1 MIEQA
6 KFAYSPLGKA
16 FEKQTKAI
24 EEQRKKLDA
33 ITDENKRVEVLT
45 NKDDHKRIY
54 KKIFDRVVKEIF
66 DEIKEL
72 TYETD
77 HDDVIYYLKNNTNR
91 NFNDFDDGIELLKK
105 IQSGEMKLEDGKEL
119 RNIFESNLNDILKG
133 RFKSEEQKSVLKSIK
148 LFYELRQAVIK
159 LFNEYF
165 LIGSQSKHKEK
176 YGERMKI
183 LTPKQMLQRL
193 LIALAQVK
201 AGNTSENL
209 LTKRN
214 QTNSIS
220 FVSRK
225 RNY

>member
-77 HDDVIYYLKNNTNR
+77 HD
-91 NFNDFDDGIELLKK
+91 
-105 IQSGEMKLEDGKEL
+105 M
-119 RNIFESNLNDILKG
+119 
-133 RFKSEEQKSVLKSIK
+133 
-148 LFYELRQAVIK
+148 
-159 LFNEYF
+159 
-165 LIGSQSKHKEK
+165 
-176 YGERMKI
+176 
-183 LTPKQMLQRL
+183 
-193 LIALAQVK
+193 
-201 AGNTSENL
+201 
-209 LTKRN
+209 
-214 QTNSIS
+214 
-220 FVSRK
+220 
-225 RNY
+225 